1 MGVDTE
7 VEEAERVNSGNYRQS
22 RDSYLKTE
30 RLSDAAPRASCF
42 SNSFGN
48 VTFKV
53 VSTVVWVGNEKAWR
67 YRG

>member
-7 VEEAERVNSGNYRQS
+7 VEDTERVNSGNYRQS

-30 RLSDAAPRASCF
+30 RLSDAAPRVSYF

-53 VSTVVWVGNEKAWR
+53 VSTVV
-67 YRG
+67 